1 MSLGAAK
8 TAMGSSVVTPAE
20 YSVFISPSILSVTSS
35 NGGATSPFAN
45 SNIIG
50 GVGPYTYL
58 WVSDN
63 PNVFVNTDTAE
74 NTKFVAGGFDNEV
87 SATITLTVTDDGN
100 ASAET
105 ESTMTV
111 TFLFGDQT

>member
-8 TAMGSSVVTPAE
+8 TAMGSSVVTPAD
-20 YSVFISPSILSVTSS
+20 YSVFISPSSMSVTSS
-35 NGGATSPFAN
+35 NGGNSTPLAN

-50 GVGPYTYL
+50 GVGPFTYL

-63 PNVFVNTDTAE
+63 VNVFVNTETEAS
-74 NTKFVAGGFDNEV
+74 TKFVAGGFDNEV
-87 SATITLTVTDDGN
+87 SAIVTLTVTDTGN
-100 ASAET
+100 ANAET
-105 ESTMTV
+105 ENTIDV

>member
-1 MSLGAAK
+1 MTLGAAK
-8 TAMGSSVVTPAE
+8 TAMASSVVTPAS
-20 YSVFISPSILSVTSS
+20 YSVFISPSVLSVTSG
-35 NGGATSPFAN
+35 NGANSTPLAN

-63 PNVFVNTDTAE
+63 PNVFVNTETAE

-87 SATITLTVTDDGN
+87 SAIITLTVTDEGN
-100 ASAET
+100 ANAET
-105 ESTMTV
+105 ESTINV
-111 TFLFGDQT
+111 TFLFGNQA